1 LTSSARWDHK
11 ESFLAVSKAS
21 MGVVPYRGST
31 PLFSYEFH
39 DAVGDDL
46 PCAHLHVHAHRD
58 EFVFAL
64 FRAGHGK
71 PAVRAK
77 AVQGTQKRAT
87 PQLSEVHFAL
97 GGPRMRP
104 CLEDVLQM
112 LHVECS
118 IDVTT
123 DFTSIIKE
131 GRARWRRR
139 QISASVR
146 DAPGEAART
155 LREMGY
161 RVDEPEA
168 GPAPE
173 RLTKLTRA

>member
-1 LTSSARWDHK
+1 
-11 ESFLAVSKAS
+11 
-21 MGVVPYRGST
+21 MGVVPRSGST
-31 PLFSYEFH
+31 PLFRYEFH
-39 DAVGDDL
+39 DAVGDDV

-64 FRAGHGK
+64 FRGGHGK

-77 AVQGTQKRAT
+77 AVVGTKKRAT

-112 LHVECS
+112 LRVECS
-118 IDVTT
+118 IDVTR
-123 DFTSIIKE
+123 DFTDVIQA

-139 QISASVR
+139 QISAAVR
-146 DAPGEAART
+146 DAPGEAVTT

-161 RVDEPEA
+161 RVDEPES

-173 RLTKLTRA
+173 RLAKLTRA